1 MITRVTTQ
9 MSMAAATARLQA
21 GAAKLAQLTD
31 QATTLKNIGKP
42 SDDPVGTASAMQV
55 RKEQAANAQYTR
67 NADDAVGWLAN
78 TDSALGDVYSVLSKV
93 RDLTVQAA
101 NTGTMSDTDRDAYV
115 TQFQAL
121 AADLATS
128 ANATYGT
135 RSVFA
140 GSSTAAVAY
149 DAGTPSAPGSGW
161 ASATAPVDRRIGDGT
176 TLRVDTPGTDVFG
189 SGSSSVFSMIDSIV
203 SDLQNGVNVN
213 PRLND
218 VDAHIATVRGVQAD
232 VGVRHAAAL
241 TAQSSLASGAVSLES
256 RRSSIEDKDLAK
268 AVLDLQVQQ
277 TNYQAALA
285 VTAKVLQPTLMDYL
299 S

>member
-9 MSMAAATARLQA
+9 MSMTAASARLQA

-31 QATTLKNIGKP
+31 QATTLKNIQRP
-42 SDDPVGTASAMQV
+42 SDDPVGTASSMQV
-55 RKEQAANAQYTR
+55 RKEQAAAAQYTR
-67 NADDAVGWLAN
+67 NADDAVGWLAT
-78 TDSALGDVYSVLSKV
+78 TDSTLSSVYSVLNSV

-101 NTGTMSDTDRDAYV
+101 NSGTMSDTDRDAFI
-115 TQFQAL
+115 TQFQSL
-121 AADLATS
+121 KTELES
-128 ANATYGT
+128 KANATYGA

-140 GSSTAAVAY
+140 GSSTAANAY
-149 DAGTPSAPGSGW
+149 DPATGWATAGTDV
-161 ASATAPVDRRIGDGT
+161 TRRIGDGT
-176 TLRVDTPGTDVFG
+176 TVRVDTAGTAVFG

-203 SDLQNGVNVN
+203 GDLQNGVNLN
-213 PRLND
+213 PRID
-218 VDAHIATVRGVQAD
+218 DIDAAIDTVRGVQAD

-241 TAQSSLASGAVSLES
+241 AAQDSLKSATVSLES
-256 RRSSIEDKDLAK
+256 RRAGIEDKDLAK

-299 S
+299 R

>member
-1 MITRVTTQ
+1 
-9 MSMAAATARLQA
+9 MSMAAATTRLQA
-21 GAAKLAQLTD
+21 GAAKLAQLTE
-31 QATTLKNIGKP
+31 QATTLQNIQRP

-55 RKEQAANAQYTR
+55 RKDQAANAQYTR
-67 NADDAVGWLAN
+67 NANDAAGWLAT

-101 NTGTMSDTDRDAYV
+101 SSGTMSDSDRDAFV

-121 AADLATS
+121 SADLASS
-128 ANATYGT
+128 ANASYGT

-140 GSSTAAVAY
+140 GSSTSATAY
-149 DAGTPSAPGSGW
+149 DPATGW
-161 ASATAPVDRRIGDGT
+161 TSSTAPVDRRIADGT
-176 TLRVDTPGTDVFG
+176 TVRVDTPGTTVFG

-218 VDAHIATVRGVQAD
+218 VDAHIDTVRGVQAD

-241 TAQSSLASGAVSLES
+241 TAQSSLTSSAVDLES
-256 RRSSIEDKDLAK
+256 RRASIEDKDLAK

-299 S
+299 R

>member
-1 MITRVTTQ
+1 MTVITRVTTQ
-9 MSMAAATARLQA
+9 MSMAAATSRLQA
-21 GAAKLAQLTD
+21 GAAKLAQLTE

-42 SDDPVGTASAMQV
+42 SDDPVGTASSMQV

-67 NADDAVGWLAN
+67 NANDAVGWLAN

-101 NTGTMSDTDRDAYV
+101 NSGTMSDTDRDAFV

-121 AADLATS
+121 SSDLAAS
-128 ANATYGT
+128 ANATYGA

-140 GSSTAAVAY
+140 GSSTSSTAY
-149 DAGTPSAPGSGW
+149 DPAAGW
-161 ASATAPVDRRIGDGT
+161 APSTATVDRRIGDGT
-176 TLRVDTPGTDVFG
+176 TVRVDTSGAAVFG
-189 SGSSSVFSMIDSIV
+189 SGSTSVFSMIDSIV
-203 SDLQNGVNVN
+203 GDLQNGVNVN
-213 PRLND
+213 PRIND
-218 VDAHIATVRGVQAD
+218 VDAHLQTVRGVQAD
-232 VGVRHAAAL
+232 VGVRHAAAIA
-241 TAQSSLASGAVSLES
+241 AQDSLKSSSTTLEG

-299 S
+299 R

>member
-9 MSMAAATARLQA
+9 MSMAAASARLQA
-21 GAAKLAQLTD
+21 GAAKVAQLTD
-31 QATTLKNIGKP
+31 QATTLKNISRP
-42 SDDPVGTASAMQV
+42 SDDPIGTGTSMQV
-55 RKEQAANAQYTR
+55 RKEQAANAQYAR
-67 NADDAVGWLAN
+67 NADDAVGWLAT
-78 TDSALGDVYSVLSKV
+78 TDSTLTSVYSVLTNI

-101 NTGTMSDTDRDAYV
+101 NSGTMSDTDRDAFV
-115 TQFQAL
+115 TEFRSL
-121 AADLATS
+121 KSDLEAR

-140 GSSTAAVAY
+140 GASTASAAY
-149 DAGTPSAPGSGW
+149 DPASGFATSGTAVSRRLGDD
-161 ASATAPVDRRIGDGT
+161 ATV
-176 TLRVDTPGTDVFG
+176 RVDTPGAAVFG
-189 SGSSSVFSMIDSIV
+189 SGSTSVFAVIDSIV

-218 VDAHIATVRGVQAD
+218 VDGALDTVRAAQAD
-232 VGVRHAAAL
+232 VGVRHATAL
-241 TAQSSLASGAVSLES
+241 SAQDSLKTASVALEG
-256 RRSSIEDKDLAK
+256 RRSDVEDKDLAK

-299 S
+299 R